1 MSFCTIN
8 GCWLVCNL
16 LLLLWLFF
24 LIYKPSKSLTTVLGT
39 IILTR
44 GTKSILQC
52 TRSWSWCPPV
62 SKHFTCSVTWPHV
75 DMLWMKS
82 LRVTINRFAVG
93 FKGIGFLSPI
103 SSIKTNDLFCP
114 CSKKQINT
122 SRGHDWEGR
131 GDVFPLLPSV
141 SPSLSTV
148 GRSCRE
154 DAGVMTLCEGDHW
167 RWGLLLLNCFLIT
180 MFYTV
185 RVRTVAVAQGI
196 WAKALNFLRSRQ
208 AEELSLSKYI

>member
-1 MSFCTIN
+1 MCAGFMSFCTIN

-16 LLLLWLFF
+16 LLLSWLFF

-62 SKHFTCSVTWPHV
+62 SRYFTCSVTWPHV

-82 LRVTINRFAVG
+82 LRVTINWFAVG

-103 SSIKTNDLFCP
+103 SSISL
-114 CSKKQINT
+114 
-122 SRGHDWEGR
+122 
-131 GDVFPLLPSV
+131 PLLQEADKHIAWAWLRRKRRCFPSAALCL
-141 SPSLSTV
+141 SFPRHCGEKLQGGCRCHDSLWRRPLMV
-148 GRSCRE
+148 GFV
-154 DAGVMTLCEGDHW
+154 AVK
-167 RWGLLLLNCFLIT
+167 LLLNHNVL
-180 MFYTV
+180 YSE
-185 RVRTVAVAQGI
+185 G
-196 WAKALNFLRSRQ
+196 
-208 AEELSLSKYI
+208 